1 MTKKIL
7 CVFLCLILLSMAFP
21 VSFLAE
27 EKEDIPIDAV
37 HFPDEYFRFFVADE
51 EIDTDQDGFLS
62 REEIAAV
69 KDFYF
74 PSKGIFDFTGI
85 EYFTEIETFCCVT
98 NWITELD
105 VSNNKKLKILE
116 CNWNER
122 LETLIVGENENLVK
136 ISAFMTKLKSID
148 VSGCPNLE
156 ELALYDTNLK
166 DLDVTQNTKLR
177 RIFLHGI
184 DDLKE
189 IDISNCPSLI
199 HSYKEGIKI
208 SDAGI
213 VDYYEEIVNGEQMAM
228 FSVNT
233 SCKVITEKRPKE
245 EPSSKPV
252 DVSKPTE
259 VSSKPVDV
267 SKPTEVSSKPVEVS
281 KPTEVSSVPN
291 EISSAYAEVSSEIE
305 ISSVEIS
312 SVSEIS
318 SAETEISSEATS
330 FEEPASSVN
339 GIQEQGSVWW
349 WAAGGVLLVVACG
362 VVAYLL
368 IKK

>member
-1 MTKKIL
+1 MMTKKL
-7 CVFLCLILLSMAFP
+7 FCVFLCLIFLVMAFP

-27 EKEDIPIDAV
+27 ENDIPIDAA
-37 HFPDEYFRFFVADE
+37 HFPDEYFRFFVANE

-62 REEIAAV
+62 REEIAVV
-69 KDFYF
+69 KDFYC
-74 PSKGIFDFTGI
+74 PSKGVFDFTGI
-85 EYFTEIETFCCVT
+85 EFFTEIETFCCVT

-105 VSNNKKLKILE
+105 VSNNKKLKVLE
-116 CNWNER
+116 CHWNER

-199 HSYKEGIKI
+199 HYYKEGIKI

-259 VSSKPVDV
+259 VSSKPV
-267 SKPTEVSSKPVEVS
+267 EVS
-281 KPTEVSSVPN
+281 KPTEVSSVPD

-305 ISSVEIS
+305 SSSVEIS

-339 GIQEQGSVWW
+339 GIKEQGSVWW
-349 WAAGGVLLVVACG
+349 WAAGGVLLVACG
-362 VVAYLL
+362 GTVFFFA
-368 IKK
+368 KKKTK